1 MPNTSPEL
9 QERRVL
15 VIEDNL
21 ELAEIFA
28 DVLSDSGFVVDII
41 HDGQDALDW
50 LDDEHGI
57 LPDIITLDMHLPRI
71 SGDTI
76 LKHIRSTG
84 RLANMTVVVIT
95 ANPILG
101 DMIDPLADMVLLKPV
116 SYDQVSTLV
125 DRLAIRYSPDA

>member
-1 MPNTSPEL
+1 MSEIAI
-9 QERRVL
+9 QRRVL
-15 VIEDNL
+15 VIEDNT

-28 DVLSDSGFVVDII
+28 DVLTDSGFEVDTIY
-41 HDGQDALDW
+41 DGQMALDW
-50 LDDEHGI
+50 LDDERAP
-57 LPDIITLDMHLPRI
+57 LPDIITLDMHLPHV

-84 RLANMTVVVIT
+84 RLADVTVVVIT

-125 DRLAIRYSPDA
+125 DRLAVGRSTV

>member
-1 MPNTSPEL
+1 MQPTNIDSS
-9 QERRVL
+9 RVL

-28 DVLSDSGFVVDII
+28 DVLVDAGFLVDII
-41 HDGQDALDW
+41 HDGQAALDW
-50 LDDEHGI
+50 LNHEQNI
-57 LPDIITLDMHLPRI
+57 LPSVITLDMHLPHV
-71 SGDTI
+71 SGDAI

-84 RLANMTVVVIT
+84 RLANITVVVIT

-101 DMIDPLADMVLLKPV
+101 DMMDPLADMVLLKPV

-125 DRLAIRYSPDA
+125 DRLALRYSNAASV

>member
-1 MPNTSPEL
+1 
-9 QERRVL
+9 

-28 DVLSDSGFVVDII
+28 DVLVDAGFLVDII
-41 HDGQDALDW
+41 HDGQAALDW
-50 LDDEHGI
+50 LNHEQNI
-57 LPDIITLDMHLPRI
+57 LPSVITLDMHLPHV
-71 SGDTI
+71 SGDAI

-84 RLANMTVVVIT
+84 RLANITVVVIT

-101 DMIDPLADMVLLKPV
+101 DMMDPLADMVLLKPV

-125 DRLAIRYSPDA
+125 DRLALRYSNAASV

>member
-1 MPNTSPEL
+1 MSEIL
-9 QERRVL
+9 AQRRVL

-28 DVLSDSGFVVDII
+28 DVLSDSGFAVDII
-41 HDGQDALDW
+41 HDGQNALDW
-50 LDDEHGI
+50 LNDEQVP
-57 LPDIITLDMHLPRI
+57 LPDVITLDMHLPRV
-71 SGDTI
+71 SGDAI

-84 RLANMTVVVIT
+84 RLAGITVVVIT

-101 DMIDPLADMVLLKPV
+101 DMIDPLADLVLLKPV

-125 DRLAIRYSPDA
+125 DRLAIRYIAHA